1 VNFAERSSAD
11 LAIAAAQAAYLGRV
25 APGHRTRRVRWSGGE
40 TQMIEIGEGP
50 PVLMIHGG
58 LGEAF
63 QWGPILEPLARMRRV
78 LAVDRPG
85 HGLAD
90 PFDHRGVDL
99 LELGRRF
106 IGDVLDAERL
116 ESAALVGCSMGGLW
130 ATSFALA
137 HPQRVSR
144 LVLVASPAGVS
155 RGLPLMMRL
164 GTLPGL
170 RTLIRRAM
178 RRPTRDSVRGFWKQV
193 LVTHIER
200 APDDLLDVSAAS
212 QARNADSWFSLIDR
226 AFDITGMKRD
236 LLLGERWRELAVPT
250 TFVWGE
256 RDAFCGPAV
265 GEAIVAGQPN
275 MRMIKIPD
283 AGHMPWVDDP
293 AAVVAAI
300 ELALA

>member
-1 VNFAERSSAD
+1 MEHDVES
-11 LAIAAAQAAYLGRV
+11 AQAAYLGRV

-40 TQMIEIGEGP
+40 TQVIEIGEGP

-63 QWGPILEPLARMRRV
+63 QWGPILAPLARMRRV

-99 LELGRRF
+99 IELGRRF

-116 ESAALVGCSMGGLW
+116 EAAALVGCSMGGLW

-144 LVLVASPAGVS
+144 LVLVAAPAGVS
-155 RGLPLMMRL
+155 RELPLMLRV

-170 RTLIRRAM
+170 RALIRRAM
-178 RRPTRDSVRGFWKQV
+178 RRPTRDSVRGFMKQL
-193 LVTHIER
+193 LVAHVER
-200 APDDLLDVSAAS
+200 VPDDLLDVSAAS

-226 AFDITGMKRD
+226 AFDFGGMKRD
-236 LLLGERWRELAVPT
+236 LLLGERWRGLAVPT

-256 RDAFCGPAV
+256 RDAFGGPEI

>member
-1 VNFAERSSAD
+1 MEHDVES
-11 LAIAAAQAAYLGRV
+11 AQAAYLGRV

-40 TQMIEIGEGP
+40 TQVIEIGEGP

-63 QWGPILEPLARMRRV
+63 QWGPILAPLARMRRV

-99 LELGRRF
+99 IELGRRF

-116 ESAALVGCSMGGLW
+116 EAAALVGCSMGGLW

-144 LVLVASPAGVS
+144 LVLVAAPAGVS
-155 RGLPLMMRL
+155 RELPFMLRV

-178 RRPTRDSVRGFWKQV
+178 RRPTRDSVRGFMKQL
-193 LVTHIER
+193 LVAHVER
-200 APDDLLDVSAAS
+200 VSDDLLDVSVAS

-226 AFDITGMKRD
+226 AFDFGGMKRD
-236 LLLGERWRELAVPT
+236 LLLGERWRGLAVPT

-256 RDAFCGPAV
+256 RDAFGGPEI